1 MIRKFILIII
11 TIMVFTACGSEKIIS
26 NEPDNMVTS
35 ASWSGK
41 VKIVSTG
48 KPGKS
53 CSGEKD
59 YIDVRFDFVP
69 DDADAVN
76 RYLVKDVSDKNILL
90 FYDNRSDLHK
100 NWIEIWGLKT
110 GNVYRAIRHENTL
123 NSRGN
128 RAAFEV
134 FLEPR

>member
-1 MIRKFILIII
+1 MIRKFLFVLIPVIMLASCVTEQNI
-11 TIMVFTACGSEKIIS
+11 TDNSSVTVTA
-26 NEPDNMVTS
+26 

-48 KPGKS
+48 KPGES

-59 YIDVRFDFVP
+59 YVDVRFDFVP
-69 DDADAVN
+69 DDAGAVN
-76 RYLVKDVSDKNILL
+76 RYLVKEVLDKNILL

-100 NWIEIWGLKT
+100 NWVEKWGLKT
-110 GNVYRAIRHENTL
+110 GNVYRAIRHENPL
-123 NSRGN
+123 NRPGHM
-128 RAAFEV
+128 AVFEV

>member
-1 MIRKFILIII
+1 MNSRFFLVLLFLIFVSCGTGKVI
-11 TIMVFTACGSEKIIS
+11 TDKA
-26 NEPDNMVTS
+26 DNTVTS

-48 KPGKS
+48 KPGES

-69 DDADAVN
+69 DDAGVVN

-100 NWIEIWGLKT
+100 NWIEKWGLKT